1 MAHPDDHARQA
12 QEDTPRFAPIRLTC
26 PHCGQPLDVVPVLA
40 PPPPPNARLEA
51 PARSSAGLIG
61 RAALSAMQQ
70 RLFPFSAAAGPH
82 HQHAGGAANDRDP
95 VTPRPWR
102 TTILVILGIVII
114 AALLIWFGQPSGG
127 VSETTRPAPA
137 AQPTLATTNVGSPR
151 ADEAALL
158 DTLAGYHRAE
168 TEAAALLTIEPLLPY
183 LDPTGPFAQR
193 RLAQL
198 AERQRRNAPHRSIL
212 VRWGIGA
219 ITVDGDTAT
228 VVTQETWSN
237 QEAGAVAPE
246 QATVRVTY
254 TLRWEARVGRWLIVE
269 SEQMGV

>member
-26 PHCGQPLDVVPVLA
+26 PHCGQPLDVVPVLTA
-40 PPPPPNARLEA
+40 PSAPDARLEA
-51 PARSSAGLIG
+51 PARSSAGRIG

-70 RLFPFSAAAGPH
+70 RLFPFSAAPRLH

-95 VTPRPWR
+95 VAPRPSGRTQEPIAGVGAANDRDPVAPRPWR

-114 AALLIWFGQPSGG
+114 AALLIWFGQPPGG

-137 AQPTLATTNVGSPR
+137 AQPTLATPNAGNLR
-151 ADEAALL
+151 AQEAALV
-158 DTLAGYHRAE
+158 DTLASYHRAE

-183 LDPTGPFAQR
+183 LNPTGPFAQR

-228 VVTQETWSN
+228 
-237 QEAGAVAPE
+237 
-246 QATVRVTY
+246 
-254 TLRWEARVGRWLIVE
+254 
-269 SEQMGV
+269 